1 VKLDTEFIKLP
12 LLFDAR
18 RLAEEAATISESQWK
33 AHPQGFAGN
42 SAISLV
48 AVGGD
53 PQTDAVAGR
62 NTPTPI
68 LEQLP
73 YIRQVLAALEAP
85 IGRTRLMRI
94 ASKSEANAHVDS
106 SYYWLQRVRVHVP
119 LVTWPSVQFL
129 CGERQLH
136 MAAGECWLFDTWR
149 LHNVLNPAE
158 VQRIHLVVDT
168 VGSSRFWHLVDGGER
183 PFLRGA
189 PTPAP
194 PRFVKFDPQLQVTI
208 PTESFNFPV
217 VMSPWEQEHLIRF
230 LLDDL
235 KEAPNLN
242 QSAFRRLS
250 GLLNAYQREWHG
262 LWARFGDLPQGWDD
276 YRRVRE
282 RLQADLKPL
291 EGTLRLPNGTEAVA
305 SVLRAVVGPALNPE
319 MAPPTSP
326 QRPTLPGQSPQTH
339 ASSHGSSGTDERHAR
354 TAVNISPEET
364 TAAMPGPSPPRTTRL
379 DRPVIIVA
387 APRSG
392 SSFLFETLARSPDLW
407 TIGGE
412 SHGVFERRAN
422 LQPADH
428 GYESN
433 RLTAADADAV
443 TVAAVYADFLERLRR
458 RDGQSLPTGAPSVR
472 LLEKTPKNALR
483 IEFLTALFPDAV
495 FIYLF
500 REPEENLAS
509 IIEAWRSGRFVTYP
523 GLPGWE
529 GPPWSLLLIPGWRQL
544 GGQRLEEIAA
554 AQYAAAHEQIL
565 RSLEQIPADRWT
577 AVSYEKLVSDP
588 QQTVLR
594 LCRFAGVA
602 WDQELRSGELPLS
615 RHTLTPPQPEK
626 WRVHEGAIGRVMPQ
640 VTAIAERARQAVR
653 NKSRLPAPVASPAPT
668 PLPAA
673 MARPPALHEVRPAR
687 APTNGASPAPAG
699 AGGGIRCVN
708 TNSFPALLEQ
718 LGISLAVTT
727 YQAGKLILLRVS
739 DGKLNAHFRSFSMP
753 MGLAASRRRLAVGSR
768 LQVSEFHN
776 QPEVGRKLP
785 PPGKHDA
792 CYLPLRAHTTGD
804 IRVHEIAFGDDELWI
819 VNTRFSC
826 LCTLDHNHS
835 FVPRWR
841 PPFVTALAPEDR
853 CHLNGL
859 AMAGGKPKYVT
870 CHAATDQEAGWRPS
884 KADSGC
890 LVDVDSGDVVVA
902 GLSMP
907 HSPRCYANHVFLLE
921 SGVGSLARV
930 EPFAR
935 RLETLVRLPGFT
947 RGLDFFGHYAFVGL
961 SQVRESAVFSGIP
974 ITESYEPRHCGV
986 WIIDL
991 NKLEVAGFLR
1001 FEAGVQEIFA
1011 VQVLRGIRYPDVILD
1026 DESVLASSFK
1036 VPQEA
1041 LREVPAEI
1049 LK

>member
-18 RLAEEAATISESQWK
+18 RLAEEAATISESEWK

-53 PQTDAVAGR
+53 PKTDAVAGR
-62 NTPTPI
+62 NAPTPI
-68 LEQLP
+68 LQRLP
-73 YIRQVLAALEAP
+73 YIRQILAALQAP

-129 CGERQLH
+129 CGDKQLH

-168 VGSSRFWHLVDGGER
+168 VGSSGFWQLVDGGER
-183 PFLRGA
+183 PFLRGGS
-189 PTPAP
+189 PTAT
-194 PRFVKFDPQLQVTI
+194 PRFVPFESQLQVTI

-235 KEAPNLN
+235 KQVPDLN
-242 QSAFRRLS
+242 SSAFHRLAELLS
-250 GLLNAYQREWHG
+250 GYQRDWHG
-262 LWARFGDLPQGWDD
+262 LWAQFGELPEGWDS
-276 YRRVRE
+276 YRQVRE
-282 RLQADLKPL
+282 ELQADLKSL
-291 EGTLRLPNGTEAVA
+291 EGMLRLPNGTEAVA

-319 MAPPTSP
+319 LATPSVPQQQKLTGRSP
-326 QRPTLPGQSPQTH
+326 QAHG
-339 ASSHGSSGTDERHAR
+339 ASQGSGRNDGGHAR
-354 TAVNISPEET
+354 TAVSFPLVETNIATPV
-364 TAAMPGPSPPRTTRL
+364 PSPPRTTRL
-379 DRPVIIVA
+379 DRPVVIVA

-407 TIGGE
+407 SIGGE
-412 SHGVFERRAN
+412 SHGVLERRPN
-422 LQPADH
+422 LQPAH
-428 GYESN
+428 HAYESN
-433 RLTAADADAV
+433 RLTAEDADAD
-443 TVAAVYADFLERLRR
+443 TSSAVYADFLQRLRN
-458 RDGQSLPTGAPSVR
+458 RDGQFLPNGVPAVR
-472 LLEKTPKNALR
+472 MLEKTPKNALR
-483 IEFLTALFPDAV
+483 IEFLSALFSDAV

-509 IIEAWRSGRFVTYP
+509 IIEAWRSGKFVTYP
-523 GLPGWE
+523 NLPGWQ
-529 GPPWSLLLIPGWRQL
+529 GLPWSLLLIPGWRQL
-544 GGQRLEEIAA
+544 AGRPLEEIAA
-554 AQYAAAHEQIL
+554 AQYMAAHEQIL
-565 RSLEQIPADRWT
+565 QSLERLAPDRWT
-577 AVSYEKLVSDP
+577 AVSYDQLVSDP
-588 QQTVLR
+588 QQTMLR
-594 LCRFAGVA
+594 LCRFADVG
-602 WDQELRSGELPLS
+602 WDHQLRRGELPLS
-615 RHTLTPPQPEK
+615 RHTVTPPQPDK
-626 WRVHEGAIGRVMPQ
+626 WRAHEGAILRMMPQ
-640 VTAIAERARQAVR
+640 VAAIAEQARQAVYS
-653 NKSRLPAPVASPAPT
+653 KSGHRSSDAPPRPVTLVASETRPASGEP
-668 PLPAA
+668 
-673 MARPPALHEVRPAR
+673 RPAR
-687 APTNGASPAPAG
+687 ATTNGAPPAAAG
-699 AGGGIRCVN
+699 AAGPIRCVN
-708 TNSFPALLEQ
+708 TNSFPLLLEQ

-753 MGLAASRRRLAVGSR
+753 MGLAASRRRLAVGSK

-819 VNTRFSC
+819 VNTRFSS

-859 AMAGGKPKYVT
+859 AMDGGRPKYVT
-870 CHAATDQEAGWRPS
+870 CHAATDLEAGWRPS

-890 LVDVDSGDVVVA
+890 LVDVDSGDVVLS

-907 HSPRCYANHVFLLE
+907 HSPRCYANHAFLLE

-930 EPFAR
+930 DLSSR
-935 RLETLVRLPGFT
+935 RLDTLVRLPGFT
-947 RGLDFFGHYAFVGL
+947 RGLDFFSHYAFVGL

-974 ITESYEPRHCGV
+974 ITESDAPRHCGV
-986 WIIDL
+986 WIVDL
-991 NKLEVAGFLR
+991 NKREVAGFLR

-1011 VQVLRGIRYPDVILD
+1011 VQVLRGIRYPELILD
-1026 DESVLASSFK
+1026 DETVLSSSFK

-1041 LREVPAEI
+1041 LREVPAEA
-1049 LK
+1049 LG